1 MSNIMFFYYRTATI
15 DCLTEIASLPATDV
29 PLGYHSTMRLLL
41 VTFMQQ
47 LTAVIPRDLNLRKAY
62 DDGSEEECLFVKRLA
77 LFLSTYLK
85 SYLPLFDEMQADR
98 RGVHEETV
106 VEALHYMVMVSTV
119 DDEEIFKTCL
129 EFWHHFSKG
138 LYTSETEKR
147 QLSGAGGTSWAE
159 TTAPSMSGGSM
170 SNNGREANPQ
180 FGQTTRSKQDVY
192 EEVLHRLRIV
202 MIETMAKPEEVI
214 IVEDDNGEI
223 VRELTKDTEV
233 IAQYKT
239 MSDTIVYLTHLNYED
254 SETIMLEKL
263 DLQVA
268 GGEFS
273 WNRLNTLCWAI
284 GSISGSMSES
294 EEKRFLVSVIKDLLK
309 LCEDQKGKDNKAVV
323 ASNIMYIV
331 GQYPR
336 FLRAHWKFLKTV
348 VNKLFE
354 FMHEH
359 HPGVQDMACD
369 TFLKIAQKCKRKF
382 MTPQMDDPQP
392 FILVLINDLGRH
404 IADLQSH
411 QIQSFYESVAT
422 MLSDSGPAIRLPREE
437 VVLKLMALP
446 NSTWRAIIAQ
456 GGQDIQTLLQLETV
470 KEIQKILR
478 TNTRVCASAGSIFVH
493 QLTTIFLDILN
504 VYRLYSEQIN
514 TACAQQ
520 GAIATRLVLFKTMR
534 VVKSEILELMTTFIE
549 VSRDIQGG
557 PQTCMVTFLPPLMTD
572 VLTDYRSSPP
582 AARDAKVLSLF
593 STAVT
598 VFREHISP
606 EIPRIMEAIF
616 EPTLEMITSNM

>member
-1 MSNIMFFYYRTATI
+1 
-15 DCLTEIASLPATDV
+15 
-29 PLGYHSTMRLLL
+29 
-41 VTFMQQ
+41 MQQ
-47 LTAVIPRDLNLRKAY
+47 LALVIPRELNLRKAF

-85 SYLPLFDEMQADR
+85 SYLHLFDEIQPDG
-98 RGVHEETV
+98 RGAHEESV

-119 DDEEIFKTCL
+119 DDEEVFKTCL
-129 EFWHHFSKG
+129 EFWHHFSKE
-138 LYTSETEKR
+138 LYTSEALRR
-147 QLSGAGGTSWAE
+147 QTSSCGGASWAE
-159 TTAPSMSGGSM
+159 SSVPSMSIGSM
-170 SNNGREANPQ
+170 PVNGRETNSN
-180 FGQTTRSKQDVY
+180 FGQPTRSKQDVY

-239 MSDTIVYLTHLNYED
+239 MREAIVYLTHLNYED

-284 GSISGSMSES
+284 GSISGAMSEA

-309 LCEDQKGKDNKAVV
+309 LCEDQRGKDNKAVV

-382 MTPQMDDPQP
+382 MTPQVDDPHP
-392 FILVLINDLGRH
+392 FILVLINDLRRH
-404 IADLQSH
+404 IADLQPH
-411 QIQSFYESVAT
+411 QVQSFYESVAT

-446 NSTWRAIIAQ
+446 NNTWKNIMTL
-456 GGQDIQTLLQLETV
+456 GGQDIQSLLQLETV

-514 TACAQQ
+514 SACAQQ
-520 GAIATRLVLFKTMR
+520 GAIATRLVLYKTMR

-549 VSRDIQGG
+549 VSRDIVGG
-557 PQTCMVTFLPPLMTD
+557 PQACMQTFLPPLMID

-598 VFREHISP
+598 VLREHISP

-616 EPTLEMITSNM
+616 EPTLEMITSNMYVLHLTQCNTATCCLT

>member
-1 MSNIMFFYYRTATI
+1 MLLFYRTATI
-15 DCLTEIASLPATDV
+15 DCLTEIASLPPTDV
-29 PLGYHSTMRLLL
+29 PGGYHQTMRLLL
-41 VTFMQQ
+41 VSFMQQ
-47 LTAVIPRDLNLRKAY
+47 LSAVIPRDLYLRKAY
-62 DDGSEEECLFVKRLA
+62 DESSEEECLFVKRLA

-85 SYLPLFDEMQADR
+85 SYLPLFDEIQPDGR
-98 RGVHEETV
+98 KIQEDSV
-106 VEALHYMVMVSTV
+106 VEALHYVVMISTV

-129 EFWHHFSKG
+129 EFWHHFCKE
-138 LYTSETEKR
+138 LYTSEAQRR
-147 QLSGAGGTSWAE
+147 QAASGVAAVWGEMGTGL
-159 TTAPSMSGGSM
+159 PCGGST
-170 SNNGREANPQ
+170 SNPGITP
-180 FGQTTRSKQDVY
+180 FGQPLLRIQSQGRRKQDIY
-192 EEVLHRLRIV
+192 EDILHRLRIV

-239 MSDTIVYLTHLNYED
+239 MREAIVYLTHLNYED

-284 GSISGSMSES
+284 GSISGAMGEN

-309 LCEDQKGKDNKAVV
+309 LCEDQRGKDNKAVV

-382 MTPQMDDPQP
+382 VTPQIDDPQP
-392 FILVLINDLGRH
+392 FILVLINDLRRH
-404 IADLQSH
+404 IGDLQSH
-411 QIQSFYESVAT
+411 QVQSFYESVAT

-437 VVLKLMALP
+437 VILRLMALP
-446 NSTWRAIIAQ
+446 NNTWKSIMTQ
-456 GGQDIQTLLQLETV
+456 GGQDVQTLLQLDTV

-514 TACAQQ
+514 VACTQQ
-520 GAIATRLVLFKTMR
+520 GAIATRLVLYKTMR

-549 VSRDIQGG
+549 VSKDMQGG
-557 PQTCMVTFLPPLMTD
+557 PQTCMVTFLPPLMTE
-572 VLTDYRSSPP
+572 VLTDYRVSPP

-598 VFREHISP
+598 VLREHISS
-606 EIPRIMEAIF
+606 EVPRIMDAIF

>member
-1 MSNIMFFYYRTATI
+1 M
-15 DCLTEIASLPATDV
+15 DV
-29 PLGYHSTMRLLL
+29 PEGYHQTMRLLL

-47 LTAVIPRDLNLRKAY
+47 LAIVIPRDLDLRKAY
-62 DDGSEEECLFVKRLA
+62 DDGNEEECLFVKRLA

-85 SYLPLFDEMQADR
+85 SYLPLFDELQPDG
-98 RGVHEETV
+98 RGVHEDSV
-106 VEALHYMVMVSTV
+106 VDALHYMVMVSAV

-129 EFWHHFSKG
+129 EFWHQFSKD
-138 LYTSETEKR
+138 LYGGEILRR
-147 QLSGAGGTSWAE
+147 QNSVRALRGGGAWADS
-159 TTAPSMSGGSM
+159 TTPSTPFGSLA
-170 SNNGREANPQ
+170 SGREAAQ
-180 FGQTTRSKQDVY
+180 QLGQTTRSAQDVY
-192 EEVLHRLRIV
+192 ENVLHRLRIV

-239 MSDTIVYLTHLNYED
+239 MREAIVYLTHLNYED

-284 GSISGSMSES
+284 GSISGAMGEN

-309 LCEDQKGKDNKAVV
+309 LCEDQRGKDNKAVV

-382 MTPQMDDPQP
+382 MTPQVDDPHP
-392 FILVLINDLGRH
+392 FILVLINDLRRH

-411 QIQSFYESVAT
+411 QVQSFYESVAT
-422 MLSDSGPAIRLPREE
+422 MLSDSGPAIRLHREE
-437 VVLKLMALP
+437 VILMLMTLP
-446 NSTWRAIIAQ
+446 NNTWKAIMTQ
-456 GGQDIQTLLQLETV
+456 GVQDMQSLLQLDTV

-514 TACAQQ
+514 TACATQ
-520 GAIATRLVLFKTMR
+520 GAIATRLVLYKTMR

-549 VSRDIQGG
+549 VSRDITGG
-557 PQTCMVTFLPPLMTD
+557 PQSCMQTFLPPLMTD
-572 VLTDYRSSPP
+572 VLKDYRSSPP

-598 VFREHISP
+598 VLRENVSS

-616 EPTLEMITSNM
+616 EPTLEMITSNMYVYSTILIETIIYNCAV

>member
-1 MSNIMFFYYRTATI
+1 MS
-15 DCLTEIASLPATDV
+15 
-29 PLGYHSTMRLLL
+29 
-41 VTFMQQ
+41 Q
-47 LTAVIPRDLNLRKAY
+47 LNLIIPRVLCLRKAY
-62 DDGSEEECLFVKRLA
+62 DESSEEECLFVKRLA

-85 SYLPLFDEMQADR
+85 SYLPLFDELQPD
-98 RGVHEETV
+98 GNVKQLHEASV

-129 EFWHHFSKG
+129 EFWHHFCKE
-138 LYTSETEKR
+138 LYTSEAQRK
-147 QLSGAGGTSWAE
+147 QFASGGMSVWGEGGGPIVQGAMNTSGGT
-159 TTAPSMSGGSM
+159 P
-170 SNNGREANPQ
+170 
-180 FGQTTRSKQDVY
+180 FGQPLGNTQGQGRRSKQDVY
-192 EEVLHRLRIV
+192 EDVLHRLRIV

-223 VRELTKDTEV
+223 IRELTKDTEV

-239 MSDTIVYLTHLNYED
+239 MREAIVYLTHLNYED
-254 SETIMLEKL
+254 SESIMLEKL

-268 GGEFS
+268 RGEFS
-273 WNRLNTLCWAI
+273 WNTLNTLCWAI
-284 GSISGSMSES
+284 GSISGAMGEN

-309 LCEDQKGKDNKAVV
+309 LCEEQRGKDNKAVV

-382 MTPQMDDPQP
+382 MTPQIDDPLP
-392 FILVLINDLGRH
+392 FILVLISDLHRH

-411 QIQSFYESVAT
+411 QVQSFYESVAT
-422 MLSDSGPAIRLPREE
+422 MLSDSGPAIRLQREE
-437 VVLKLMALP
+437 AVLRLMALP
-446 NSTWRAIIAQ
+446 DNTWRTIMTR
-456 GGQDIQTLLQLETV
+456 GGQDVQTLLQLDTV

-478 TNTRVCASAGSIFVH
+478 TNARVCASAGSIFVH

-504 VYRLYSEQIN
+504 VYRLYTEQIN
-514 TACAQQ
+514 AACIQQ
-520 GAIATRLVLFKTMR
+520 GAIATRLVLYKAMR
-534 VVKSEILELMTTFIE
+534 NVKSEILELMTIFIE
-549 VSRDIQGG
+549 VSRDIEGG
-557 PQTCMVTFLPPLMTD
+557 PRTCMQTFLPPLMTE
-572 VLTDYRSSPP
+572 VLTDYRTAPP

-598 VFREHISP
+598 VLREHISS

-616 EPTLEMITSNM
+616 EPTLEMITTNM